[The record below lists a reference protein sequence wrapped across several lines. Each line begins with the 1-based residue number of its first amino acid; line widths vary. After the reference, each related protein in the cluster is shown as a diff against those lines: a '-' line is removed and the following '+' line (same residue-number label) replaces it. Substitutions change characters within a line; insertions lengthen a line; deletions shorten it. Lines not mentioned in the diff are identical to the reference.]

1 VACSLALLASGQAM
15 ELNKQY
21 IVDENN
27 CKIAVQMDIKT
38 FEKIEEVIENY
49 ALYHLMTE
57 DHDDQML
64 TLEDAKLYYQRLGN

>member
-1 VACSLALLASGQAM
+1 M

-49 ALYHLMTE
+49 ALYHLMIE
-57 DHDDQML
+57 DNDDQML
-64 TLEDAKLYYQRLGN
+64 SLEEAKLYYQRLGN

>member
-1 VACSLALLASGQAM
+1 M

-49 ALYHLMTE
+49 ALYHLMIE
-57 DHDDQML
+57 DNDDQML